1 MKGEGLKEFA
11 IRHPFIT
18 WFCFGKLCDSVVHI
32 VRGYPTTTTTTTT
45 YRDPDEK
52 GEEVELDEEE
62 VTIEPEEPE
71 TVNDETEEE
80 A

>member
-1 MKGEGLKEFA
+1 MKEGLKEFA

-18 WFCFGKLCDSVVHI
+18 WFCFGKLCDSIVHI
-32 VRGYPTTTTTTTT
+32 VRGYPMTTTTT
-45 YRDPDEK
+45 YRYPDEK

-62 VTIEPEEPE
+62 VTIEPE
-71 TVNDETEEE
+71 TVNDESEEE

>member
-18 WFCFGKLCDSVVHI
+18 WFCFGKLCDTVVHI
-32 VRGYPTTTTTTTT
+32 VRGYPMTTTTTTT
-45 YRDPDEK
+45 YHDTDEK
-52 GEEVELDEEE
+52 DEDEGLGERED
-62 VTIEPEEPE
+62 TIAPE